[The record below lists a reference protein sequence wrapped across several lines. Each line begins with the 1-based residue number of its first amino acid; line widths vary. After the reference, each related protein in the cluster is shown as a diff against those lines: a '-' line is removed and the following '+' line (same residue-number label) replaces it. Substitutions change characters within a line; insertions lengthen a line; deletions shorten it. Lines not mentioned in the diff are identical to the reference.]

1 MTTAASSPESGSAG
15 VKGPNGPNEPNGPG
29 VSVVRTAAELAVAG
43 LAALLASGC
52 CVAPL
57 VLALA
62 GVSGAW
68 IGQMRRI
75 EPWSPWLLGVSFV
88 ALALA
93 AWRLY
98 RRAPG
103 GGRACDIGDAACR
116 RANVT
121 ARRWFWGVA
130 VLALVP
136 IVVPLAAPW
145 FY

>member
-1 MTTAASSPESGSAG
+1 VTPTPALAPDTPRRSA
-15 VKGPNGPNEPNGPG
+15 PAL
-29 VSVVRTAAELAVAG
+29 TLAG

-68 IGQMRRI
+68 IGQLRRI
-75 EPWSPWLLGVSFV
+75 EPFSPWLMGLAF
-88 ALALA
+88 LALA
-93 AWRLY
+93 VAGWRLY
-98 RRAPG
+98 RRPAAG
-103 GGRACDIGDAACR
+103 AACALDDDACR
-116 RANVT
+116 RAN
-121 ARRWFWGVA
+121 AAGRRWFWFVV

-136 IVVPLAAPW
+136 VAVPLAAPL